1 METNRFIDQ
10 VDTITQRKN
19 YNFYTTK
26 TTNLRRELTDDIA
39 NALPTVLASRPV
51 SQAVWSQLSY
61 LTSSHWERHGGDY
74 YCLDDKVEDIMRHK
88 IKLQL
93 CCTCFLARKR
103 LAELKRIER
112 IKRDLAIAMT
122 LHTHLGEKSVMGTL
136 TEDLL
141 LACLI

>member
-74 YCLDDKVEDIMRHK
+74 YCLDDKVYEITQFK
-88 IKLQL
+88 IKLQR
-93 CCTCFLARKR
+93 FVRRFVIARKALINRNIALATAFHPR
-103 LAELKRIER
+103 LGGNSI
-112 IKRDLAIAMT
+112 LA
-122 LHTHLGEKSVMGTL
+122 TL
-136 TEDLL
+136 TEELL
-141 LACLI
+141 LACIT